1 MRADSLTI
9 PSAGFIRKKKKKFH
23 SHKMLGSVSIEILH
37 SSERILLLGN
47 SVTVSLN

>member
-9 PSAGFIRKKKKKFH
+9 PSAGFIRKKKKFH